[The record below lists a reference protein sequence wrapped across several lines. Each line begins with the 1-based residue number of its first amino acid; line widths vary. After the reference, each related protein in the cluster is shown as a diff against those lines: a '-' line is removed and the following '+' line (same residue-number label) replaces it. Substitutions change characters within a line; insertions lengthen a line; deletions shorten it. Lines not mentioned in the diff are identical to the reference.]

1 MHGTFAPLSFLPRE
15 TILMRFFA
23 LASVVLATFGI
34 VLHWLPEESAAT
46 PTSLNLN
53 KNDHICIIGNTL
65 AERLQH
71 DGWFDTLLHAR
82 FPHHDL
88 VIRHL
93 GYSGDEIDLRLRSAN
108 FGSPDEW
115 LAGYAPP
122 PQRVPGAD
130 DNRFELTQ
138 TRADVLF
145 AFFGYGESHAGKEGL
160 PDFKRKLDAWIK
172 STLSKKYNGR
182 SAPRLVLCSPIAHED
197 HRSPHLPD
205 GKENNERLAL
215 YTAAM
220 KEVAQENKIAF
231 VDLFT
236 PTLAYYP
243 KAKNRLTINGIHL
256 NEEGNRFVAQ
266 LLTDAL
272 FGQQELKPLASYDK
286 LRAAVQ
292 ERNWHWF
299 HRYRVTDGYSTYGG
313 RAFLTFAPDKQSN
326 YVVGQRELRIL
337 DQMTANRDKAVW
349 AAAKGEAYTI
359 KDDNLP
365 PHLEVKTNKPGPLQ
379 GGKHLFLD
387 PEKAIDKMKVHP
399 EMKVE
404 LFASEKDF
412 PGLFVNPV
420 QMAFDPKGRLWV
432 AVWPTYP
439 HWKPGEPMDDKL
451 LILEDTNGDGRA
463 DKCTVFAD
471 KLHCPTGFEFYNGGV
486 LVAQCPDLW
495 FLQDTTGDGKAD
507 LRQRV
512 LHGLDSADTH
522 HASNSFVMEPGGAI
536 YFQEGTFHHTQ
547 VETPYGKTERCAN
560 AGVFRY
566 HPRTQKFD
574 VYVSFGF
581 ANPHG
586 HIFDRWGRDIVID
599 GTGANPYDAALFSGR
614 VEFPDKH
621 NRPPQV
627 WTPPSR
633 PCPGME
639 VLSSK
644 HFPENMQGHLLVPN
658 VIGFQGIFQIK
669 VEDDGAS
676 LKGTRVEDILSST
689 DPNFR
694 PSDVKIGPD
703 GAIYFLDWHN
713 PIIGHMQH
721 NLRDPNRDREHGRVY
736 RICMKDKPLAKPV
749 NLADE
754 STEAL
759 VKRLEEPEDR
769 LRYRARL
776 ELTARPT
783 AEVVAAAKK
792 WLAGLDVKSANYE
805 HALLEGLWLHQSHNV
820 VEPKLLAR
828 LLAAKEP
835 KARAAAVRVVVAWK
849 DQLPDP
855 LDLLRKAAADEHPRV
870 RLEAVRGA
878 SYFPQA
884 EALEVV
890 LIAEGLPSDRYLDFV
905 KAETTKTLQPYVRK
919 AITER
924 RPIAF
929 KTPAGAR
936 YFLRTVSTEDL
947 LKMERS
953 PGVYLELLFRPG
965 VREEFRREAVTAL
978 AKLQKQ
984 DEVPFLLQ
992 AIQTHDADHAADPGV
1007 AFDIARMITARSDL
1021 SKYRETLVT
1030 LASSAKQPLTRQLG
1044 FVALIAADGGID
1056 KAWAQAT
1063 QNVRSLHDFVAA
1075 VPMIR
1080 DPSART
1086 ALYPQLKELLT
1097 ALPKPLVSSGGD
1109 KPTLGRYVRIEL
1121 PGKERTLTL
1130 AEVEVYSGRVN
1141 VARNGKATQHSTS
1154 HGGDAGKAIDGNRS
1168 GNYADGSSTHTREG
1182 VDNPWWE
1189 VDLGREYPLETV
1201 VIYNRTDGNLGQR
1214 LRNFKLKILDASRQP
1229 VFEKAKNPAPEVK
1242 ASFVVGSE
1250 AGHWAIRRLAMKALP
1265 SIRGKE
1271 NETIPALVPFLR
1283 QEQDRPDALKALL
1296 AIPPRWWPADQAQ
1309 PVLDI
1314 LIPFVRSV
1322 PAAERTGEVPLD
1334 ALQLCE
1340 AVAGL
1345 LPADEAKAIRKTLA
1359 DLGVR
1364 VLRLGTVVE
1373 QMIYDRERLVVQAGK
1388 PVELVFDNPDTM
1400 PHNWVLVQP
1409 GSLEEIGD
1417 LAEKTAQD
1425 ATAMKRQYV
1434 PDSPQV
1440 LVKSPLVQPRAGAR
1454 IRFTAPTKP
1463 GVYPYVCTY
1472 PGHWRRMN
1480 GALYVVADLEAYQ
1493 ADPEGYL
1500 AKNEIKAV
1508 DKLLEFNRP
1517 RKEWTLKELVADVE
1531 TLSKRNYAAG
1541 KQIFSVASCVS
1552 CHKLGGEGQEFGPDL
1567 TKLDPKWGP
1576 KDVLEHTLN
1585 PSLKIDDK
1593 YRVFRF
1599 ETKQGKTF
1607 TGMIVQQ
1614 GDGFVEI
1621 IENPLAAAKP
1631 IRLKTASIVVR
1642 EPSPVSLMPKG
1653 LLDRLTRDEILDL
1666 MAYILSGADPKH
1678 KVFGDGH

>member
-1 MHGTFAPLSFLPRE
+1 MRSFSLCAVFGGLVAGLFLVYRPDDPAPAPF
-15 TILMRFFA
+15 
-23 LASVVLATFGI
+23 V
-34 VLHWLPEESAAT
+34 
-46 PTSLNLN
+46 LN
-53 KNDHICIIGNTL
+53 KGDHICVIGNTL
-65 AERLQH
+65 ADRLQH
-71 DGWFDTLLHAR
+71 DGWFDTLLHSR
-82 FPHHDL
+82 FPKHDL

-93 GYSGDEIDLRLRSAN
+93 GYSGDEVDLRLRSAN
-108 FGSPDEW
+108 FGSPDQW
-115 LAGYAPP
+115 LAGYAPA

-130 DNRFELTQ
+130 DNRFELTD
-138 TRADVLF
+138 TRADVIF

-160 PDFKRKLDAWIK
+160 PDFKKKLDDWVK
-172 STLSKKYNGR
+172 STLGKKYNGK
-182 SAPRLVLCSPIAHED
+182 SAPRLVLCSPIAHENHD
-197 HRSPHLPD
+197 SSNLPD

-220 KEVAQENKIAF
+220 KEVATANKIAF

-243 KAKNRLTINGIHL
+243 KAKAKLTINGIHL
-256 NEEGNRFVAQ
+256 NEEGNRVVSQ
-266 LLTDAL
+266 MIMDAL
-272 FGQQELKPLASYDK
+272 FGQKEMLALPTYEK
-286 LRAAVQ
+286 LRAAVKD
-292 ERNWHWF
+292 RNWHWF

-337 DQMTANRDKAVW
+337 DIMTANRDKAVW
-349 AAAKGEAYTI
+349 AAAKGEDYTV

-365 PHLEVKTNKPGPLQ
+365 EHLEVKTNKPGPLQ
-379 GGKHLFLD
+379 GGKHLYLD
-387 PEKAIDKMKVHP
+387 AEKAIEKMKVHP

-439 HWKPGEPMDDKL
+439 HWRPGEPMDDKI

-471 KLHCPTGFEFYNGGV
+471 KLHCPTGFELYNGGV

-495 FLQDTTGDGKAD
+495 FLKDTNGDGKAD
-507 LRQRV
+507 LRERV

-522 HASNSFVMEPGGAI
+522 HASNSFVMDPGGAV

-586 HIFDRWGRDIVID
+586 HIFDRWGRDIVVD

-614 VEFPDKH
+614 VEFPNKH

-639 VLSSK
+639 VMSSK
-644 HFPENMQGHLLVPN
+644 HFPEKMQGNILVPN

-676 LKGTRVEDILSST
+676 MKGTRVDDIVSST

-703 GAIYFLDWHN
+703 GAIYFIEWHN

-721 NLRDPNRDREHGRVY
+721 NLRDPSRGKEHGRAY
-736 RICMKDKPLAKPV
+736 RIRMKDKPLNKVVSVAE
-749 NLADE
+749 DT
-754 STEAL
+754 TEAL
-759 VKRLEEPEDR
+759 VKRLEDNEDR
-769 LRYRARL
+769 VRYRARL
-776 ELTARPT
+776 ELTARNSAAVT
-783 AEVVAAAKK
+783 AAAKA
-792 WLAGLDVKSANYE
+792 WVEGLDPKSANYE
-805 HALLEGLWLHQSHNV
+805 HCLLEALWLHQSHNV
-820 VEPKLLAR
+820 AEPKLLAKV
-828 LLAAKEP
+828 LAAKEP
-835 KARAAAVRVVVAWK
+835 KARAAAVRVVAAWK
-849 DQLPDP
+849 DKLPEA
-855 LDLLRKAAADEHPRV
+855 LDLLRTAAADEHPRV
-870 RLEAVRGA
+870 RLEAVRAA
-878 SYFPQA
+878 SFFTNP

-890 LIAEGLPSDRYLDFV
+890 LIAEGMPTDRYLDFV
-905 KAETTKTLQPYVRK
+905 KGETMKTLQPYVRK
-919 AITER
+919 AIAEGR
-924 RPIAF
+924 KIAF

-936 YFLRTVSTEDL
+936 YFLRTVTTEDL
-947 LKMERS
+947 LNMERS
-953 PGVYLELLFRPG
+953 QGVYLELLFRAG

-978 AKLQKQ
+978 AKLEKK
-984 DEVPFLLQ
+984 DELPFLLE
-992 AIQTHDADHAADPGV
+992 AIKTHDADNAADAGV
-1007 AFDIARMITARSDL
+1007 SFDIARMITARTDL
-1021 SKYRETLVT
+1021 AKAREALVS
-1030 LASSAKQPLTRQLG
+1030 LATTAKQPLTRQIG

-1056 KAWAQAT
+1056 KAWPLASQKVET
-1063 QNVRSLHDFVAA
+1063 LQDFIAA

-1097 ALPKPLVSSGGD
+1097 SLPKPLATGGSE
-1109 KPTLGRYVRIEL
+1109 KRTTGRYVRIEL
-1121 PGKERTLTL
+1121 PGKLRTLTL
-1130 AEVEVYSGRVN
+1130 AEVEVFSGGVN
-1141 VARNGKATQHSTS
+1141 VARKGKATQHSVA
-1154 HGGDAGKAIDGNRS
+1154 HGGDASRAIDGNTN
-1168 GNYADGSSTHTREG
+1168 GNYNEGSATHSQEG
-1182 VDNPWWE
+1182 VTNPWWE
-1189 VDLGREYPLETV
+1189 VDLGRDYPIESV
-1201 VIYNRTDGNLGQR
+1201 VIYNRTDGALGQR
-1214 LRNFKLKILDASRQP
+1214 LKNYTLKILDASRKP
-1229 VFEKAKNPAPEVK
+1229 VFEKAKLPTPEVK
-1242 ASFVVGSE
+1242 ATFAVGNVAPE
-1250 AGHWAIRRLAMKALP
+1250 RTIRRAAMQALP

-1271 NETIPALVPFLR
+1271 GETVPALVKFLSD
-1283 QEQDRPDALKALL
+1283 EQDRPAALKALL
-1296 AIPPRWWPADQAQ
+1296 TIPPRLWPGEQAG
-1309 PVLDI
+1309 PVLEA
-1314 LIPFVRSV
+1314 LIPYIRSV

-1334 ALQLCE
+1334 AMQLCE
-1340 AVAGL
+1340 AVSGL
-1345 LPADEAKAIRKTLA
+1345 LPAAEAKATRKTLA
-1359 DLGVR
+1359 DIGVR
-1364 VLRLGTVVE
+1364 VLRLGTLVE

-1400 PHNWVLVQP
+1400 PHNWVLIQP

-1434 PDSPQV
+1434 PNSAKV
-1440 LVKSPLVQPRAGAR
+1440 LVKSPLVQPRAGAK
-1454 IRFTAPTKP
+1454 ISFTVPTKP

-1493 ADPEGYL
+1493 ADPEAYL
-1500 AKNEIKAV
+1500 AKNEIKPV

-1517 RKEWTLKELVADVE
+1517 RKEWTLKELAADVE

-1541 KQIFSVASCVS
+1541 KQIFTVASCVS
-1552 CHKLGGEGQEFGPDL
+1552 CHKFGGEGQEFGPDL

-1576 KDVLEHTLN
+1576 KDLLEHTLN

-1593 YRVFRF
+1593 YRVYRF
-1599 ETKQGKTF
+1599 ETKQGKALS
-1607 TGMIVQQ
+1607 GMIVKEA
-1614 GDGFVEI
+1614 DGFVEV

-1631 IRLKTASIVVR
+1631 IRLKTASISVR
-1642 EPSPVSLMPKG
+1642 EPSKVSLMPKG
-1653 LLDRLTRDEILDL
+1653 LLDRLTKEEILDL
-1666 MAYILSGADPKH
+1666 MAYVLSGANPKH
-1678 KVFGDGH
+1678 KAFGDGH